1 MLKLAPLNLNLDTGL
16 PFSYSSS
23 AISTISDTEAF
34 ATGINRR
41 DSHSCIVCGQ
51 KEKIILDHCH
61 IVPKHEEERVC
72 ISLLC
77 LNFFGKIFYSGG
89 FYVGRN

>member
-61 IVPKHEEERVC
+61 IVPKHEEESVC